1 MDKRTIKK
9 LQNFTVDTEV
19 KNVIEKRQDDDLNMR
34 LIHHDNFRI
43 SSMNGF
49 TSDTVELFV
58 YDKKEENYIRYW
70 TKEQGLIKDYEI
82 TF

>member
-19 KNVIEKRQDDDLNMR
+19 KNVIEKRQDDDMNMC
-34 LIHHDNFRI
+34 LKHHDTFRI
-43 SSMNGF
+43 SSINGF
-49 TSDTVELFV
+49 ESDTLELYV